1 MQHGNKKHDDP
12 FKIMK
17 RCYQNANLIP
27 KGPLNPKLNL
37 QKCAGLSAIQKCE
50 NQKTKKTK
58 KTSQIV
64 RGKAKNTKKNKRK
77 HQGATT
83 NAKTHKKIQH
93 GNSKHHNRAKIM
105 KRCYLERKNEKDD

>member
-1 MQHGNKKHDDP
+1 MQGYRRYKNRESLNHNKKHKKKQETHSNKNQGKLKNKKTPGSEKINQKHKKMQHSNKKHDDP

-37 QKCAGLSAIQKCE
+37 QKCAGLSAIQKRE

-58 KTSQIV
+58 NIPKF
-64 RGKAKNTKKNKRK
+64 
-77 HQGATT
+77 
-83 NAKTHKKIQH
+83 
-93 GNSKHHNRAKIM
+93 
-105 KRCYLERKNEKDD
+105 

>member
-64 RGKAKNTKKNKRK
+64 RGKAKSTKKNQKK
-77 HQGATT
+77 TPGGNNKCKNTQKNTT
-83 NAKTHKKIQH
+83 WQQ
-93 GNSKHHNRAKIM
+93 
-105 KRCYLERKNEKDD
+105 